1 MWNQNGLVGGII
13 TKVLGWGSGKHTK
26 LFPSNLS
33 GEKLH
38 TEKHKHQ
45 QNKNSYNLQHPHPPI
60 ICLLVQPLD
69 ILNRQNTEF
78 SYQYNIL
85 DNDQTSI
92 LWLIVITSFC

>member
-1 MWNQNGLVGGII
+1 M
-13 TKVLGWGSGKHTK
+13 
-26 LFPSNLS
+26 
-33 GEKLH
+33 
-38 TEKHKHQ
+38 
-45 QNKNSYNLQHPHPPI
+45 KNSYNLQHPRPPI
-60 ICLLVQPLD
+60 TRLLMHPLD